1 MLRGFSRFWVG
12 ENTLVYK
19 RKTTLIIIS
28 YVANLCQRN
37 QKMNK
42 ALLVGINRYPG
53 NELNGC
59 INDVE
64 DMANFLTSKCNFAH
78 GNIRMLTDGR
88 ATTQGIRERLNWLL
102 SGLKAGDR
110 VFFHYSGHGAQVATR
125 NPEAE
130 VDGLDEVICPVD
142 FDWSNTH
149 MIRDKE
155 FNKLFATVPVGVEFV
170 WVSDSCHSGDLSR
183 DFTKPTSKSASEL
196 KGHPKVK
203 YRTMIP
209 PADLDWRLRTAKKQN
224 IRALTMNKAPDNYN
238 VALISGCKSDQTS
251 ADAYIKGRYN
261 GALTYYLLSE
271 LKKSN
276 GLTENL
282 TTIVKNVNKALKKAK
297 YSQQPQLE
305 GSPSIISKSFLS
317 QQK

>member
-1 MLRGFSRFWVG
+1 
-12 ENTLVYK
+12 
-19 RKTTLIIIS
+19 
-28 YVANLCQRN
+28 
-37 QKMNK
+37 MNK
-42 ALLVGINRYPG
+42 ALLVGINKYPG

-64 DMANFLTSKCNFAH
+64 DMANFLIAKCNFAH
-78 GNIRMLTDGR
+78 RDIRLLTDAR

-102 SGLKAGDR
+102 DDLRPGDR
-110 VFFHYSGHGAQVATR
+110 AFFHYSGHGAQVATR
-125 NPEAE
+125 NPKAE

-155 FNKLFATVPVGVEFV
+155 FNRLFATVPAGVEFI
-170 WVSDSCHSGDLSR
+170 WVSDSCHSGDLGR
-183 DFTKPTSKSASEL
+183 DFDKPTSKSTSRL
-196 KGHPKVK
+196 KGQPKVK
-203 YRTMIP
+203 YRTIIP
-209 PADLDWRLRTAKKQN
+209 PADLDWRLRTAKTQN
-224 IRALTMNKAPDNYN
+224 IRALTMNKAADKFN

-276 GLTENL
+276 GLTQNL
-282 TTIVKNVNKALKKAK
+282 TAIVKNVNQALKKAK

-305 GSPSIISKSFLS
+305 GSPQVIAKPFL
-317 QQK
+317 K